1 MTVLSPSSCA
11 AQPCLVRQMR
21 HRPSMCTPLIS
32 SGDDAFSSFAKHSG
46 LTNILYSLQNTCSV
60 TREIEKEGEANAAPF
75 EVE

>member
-1 MTVLSPSSCA
+1 
-11 AQPCLVRQMR
+11 
-21 HRPSMCTPLIS
+21 MCTPLIS